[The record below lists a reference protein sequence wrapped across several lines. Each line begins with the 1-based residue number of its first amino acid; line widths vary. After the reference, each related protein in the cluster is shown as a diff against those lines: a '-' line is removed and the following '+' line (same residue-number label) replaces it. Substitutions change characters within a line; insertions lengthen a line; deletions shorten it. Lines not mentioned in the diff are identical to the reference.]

1 MKDKLF
7 AFIIGR
13 PYWTTLIALL
23 LVAMAT
29 FGGQFLIFK
38 GDYKVFFAEDDPKL
52 IAYNSVQETFNKTD
66 SIVFIVAPKD
76 KNVFSKATLESV
88 RDLTEE
94 AWQIPH
100 SSRVDSLTNYQHS
113 MALDDDLIVEDLVPD
128 YQELNTAKIASV
140 KNTALN
146 EPLLIDK
153 IISPSGHVTVVNVT
167 VQLNESDLEPII
179 VAKAQELQ
187 QKYMSENP
195 NLNILLSGMVAVNA
209 SFPEAAIYDNTV
221 YVPAMFLV
229 VTVLMLLLLRN
240 FSGTIST
247 VIVVIASIAGGMGLT
262 GWLGIDLSGPT
273 ASAPIM
279 ILTLAVADCIHVLSS
294 AMFEMRN
301 GVNKKNAILESIK
314 INLKPILLTS
324 VTTAIG
330 FLSMNFS
337 DSPPF
342 RDLGNIV
349 AIGVML
355 ACILSLTLYPALLSI
370 LPMRVK
376 AEQSTQLSL
385 MAKLADKIIEHH
397 RKVFVAMMVVIISL
411 VILLPKNTLNDN
423 FVEYFDPTT
432 KVRQSAD
439 FMNENLSGII
449 LLEVAVESNQKSGI
463 TSPEYL
469 QKLEEFSQWFKK
481 QNNVD
486 HVASLTD
493 IFKKLNKNMHQDNEQ
508 FYRLP
513 ENKELAAQYL
523 LLYEMSLP
531 YGLDLNNQI
540 NISKSSTRVVGTLAN
555 LTSVELLALE
565 RDVKAW
571 FSHNAPE
578 YTVMVTGP
586 DLMFAHIGQNNI
598 YSMLSGTSIALVL
611 ISILI
616 GFSLRSI
623 RYAFIS
629 LLPNL
634 APAAMGF
641 GAWYLLDGQIGLGLS
656 VVAGMTLGI
665 VVDFTV
671 HYLTKY
677 LHAKR
682 TKQLDTEQAIK
693 YAFANVGKALWVT
706 TIVLVCGFIVM
717 AQSTFK
723 LNADMGFLTA
733 ITIFIALIV
742 DFFFLPPL
750 LLLIDRKVASKAI
763 ATANTQAI

>member
-23 LVAMAT
+23 LVTMAT
-29 FGGQFLIFK
+29 FGGQFLVFK
-38 GDYKVFFAEDDPKL
+38 GDYKVFFAADDPKL

-76 KNVFSKATLESV
+76 KNIFSKATLDSV

-128 YQELNTAKIASV
+128 YHELNTAKIANV
-140 KNTALN
+140 KNIALN

-179 VAKAQELQ
+179 VAKAKELQ
-187 QKYMSENP
+187 QKYMAQNP

-221 YVPAMFLV
+221 FVPAMFLV

-247 VIVVIASIAGGMGLT
+247 VIVVITSIAAGMGLT
-262 GWLGIDLSGPT
+262 GWIGIDLSGPT

-314 INLKPILLTS
+314 INLKPIVLTS

-370 LPMRVK
+370 LPMKVNVQK
-376 AEQSTQLSL
+376 GTQSTL
-385 MAKLADKIIEHH
+385 MIRLADKIIAHH
-397 RKVFVAMMVVIISL
+397 RKVFAIMMIAVVSL
-411 VILLPKNTLNDN
+411 IVLLPKNTLNDN
-423 FVEYFDPTT
+423 FVEYFDPAT

-449 LLEVAVESNQKSGI
+449 LLEVAIESNQKGGI

-469 QKLEEFSQWFKK
+469 HKLEAFSQWFKK

-493 IFKKLNKNMHQDNEQ
+493 IFKKLNKNMHQDNEE

-513 ENKELAAQYL
+513 ENRELAAQYL

-565 RDVKAW
+565 RDVKFW
-571 FSHNAPE
+571 FSNNAPE

-616 GFSLRSI
+616 GFSLRSV

-682 TKQLDTEQAIK
+682 TKHFDTEQAIQ

-706 TIVLVCGFIVM
+706 TIVLVCGFMVM

-750 LLLIDRKVASKAI
+750 LLLIDRKFADKTIVQPNTKVA
-763 ATANTQAI
+763 